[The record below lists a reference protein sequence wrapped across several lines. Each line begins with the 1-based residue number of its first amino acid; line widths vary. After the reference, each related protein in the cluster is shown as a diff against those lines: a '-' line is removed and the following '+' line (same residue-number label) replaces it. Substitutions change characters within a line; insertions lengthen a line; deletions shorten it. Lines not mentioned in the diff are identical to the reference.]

1 MANKKFS
8 EFTVKTSTSDVDF
21 VVGYDG
27 TDNVRITPANLTGG
41 GGASSL
47 NGLSDCLVD
56 TASLY
61 VGEVPSGLSGNPQ
74 ANTILGID
82 AGESLTSGDSNTL
95 IGNNAGDSVTSGTNS
110 VAIGFDALA
119 LSLIHI

>member
-41 GGASSL
+41 GGAS
-47 NGLSDCLVD
+47 G
-56 TASLY
+56 
-61 VGEVPSGLSGNPQ
+61 PSKLRWPS
-74 ANTILGID
+74 ID
-82 AGESLTSGDSNTL
+82 
-95 IGNNAGDSVTSGTNS
+95 I
-110 VAIGFDALA
+110 
-119 LSLIHI
+119 